1 MPIYA
6 VYRVGPA
13 KLSNLFISV
22 PFELNRG
29 ELDCEIGLVG
39 SLLTIL

>member
-6 VYRVGPA
+6 ECRVDPA

-22 PFELNRG
+22 PFEVNRG
-29 ELDCEIGLVG
+29 ELDCEIGLVC